1 MKRRS
6 ESQRTT
12 DDADCAENVRTAR
25 GACLLLCIVVENHS
39 NNYGNR
45 GWKPL
50 KQLCNRGWK
59 PFKQLCNRGWK
70 PLQQLCN
77 RGWKPF

>member
-25 GACLLLCIVVENHS
+25 GACLLLCIVVGNHS

-50 KQLCNRGWK
+50 KQWEPVGARRPRPTIHGEKLVTKSLHTRIPK
-59 PFKQLCNRGWK
+59 KS
-70 PLQQLCN
+70 
-77 RGWKPF
+77 